1 MDINDCFQNFLEDSV
16 IDYSDTHTILSYTDE
31 VYNRFK
37 LYASR
42 HGFDE
47 QTARDFFYNV
57 VVSYCK
63 DSLLDEKLEQINE
76 DFND

>member
-1 MDINDCFQNFLEDSV
+1 MDINDCFQNFLEDSI
-16 IDYSDTHTILSYTDE
+16 IDYSDTHTIMAYTDE

-47 QTARDFFYNV
+47 QTSRDFFYNV